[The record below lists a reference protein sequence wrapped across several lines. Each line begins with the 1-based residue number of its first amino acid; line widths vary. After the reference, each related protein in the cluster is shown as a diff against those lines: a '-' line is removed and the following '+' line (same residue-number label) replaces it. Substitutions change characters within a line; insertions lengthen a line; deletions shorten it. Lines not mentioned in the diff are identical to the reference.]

1 MIPPSLITPA
11 PAPVVALPHDLYVDI
26 ETYSTTD
33 IKRGVYRYS
42 EDPEFLVLM
51 CAWALDDGPVQVA
64 VGRDEIMKIPH
75 LLDGSN
81 VVVRFAHNA
90 QFERVCLSRFRGLPT
105 GQYLPPE
112 AWEDTMAHMA
122 EWGYPQSLEGG
133 AKALGADPKDGAGA
147 ALIRWFC
154 QPDRSGKRRLPEDHP
169 EKWAQFVEY
178 CRQDVATMR
187 DMRRRLLRR
196 HKRSWPTS
204 HERQVWI
211 ADQKVNDLGVRVDL
225 DMAASAVEAASENLA
240 ADKAEAKAITGVENP
255 GSTAQL
261 LGWFGGLLPDLKAET
276 VRQALTLDDL
286 TADQRRV
293 LELRQSMAL
302 TAHKKFQTAL
312 DVANTDGRL
321 RGSVRF
327 FGAHTGRWAG
337 RGLQLQNLPRAG
349 FESEAAQDA
358 AILDL
363 NLGLGADPQTLKALV
378 RPLLVGPFTV
388 CDYSAIEARVVAW
401 LAGESW
407 ALEAFAEGRD
417 IYVET
422 ANRMGGGMG
431 RKEGKVAVLALGY
444 NGGVGSLRAMGGDAL
459 GGEAVLQRIVDQ
471 WRGANRNIVRLW
483 GRLERAFYYGGQAG
497 DRLTVEADGSDRL
510 VRLPSGRAVVYH
522 QVRAGRDGRLSFLDP
537 KLRWR
542 TETYGGRLVENVT
555 QAVARDVLGAALVR
569 LVEEGHR
576 VVGHVHD
583 EVIVE
588 SSPESSLAAIRRVMV
603 TPTEWSDGLP
613 LAAAGYSCGRYRKD

>member
-1 MIPPSLITPA
+1 MTT
-11 PAPVVALPHDLYVDI
+11 LYIDI

-51 CAWALDDGPVQVA
+51 AAWAIDDDPTQVA
-64 VGRDEIMKIPH
+64 IGHEEIASIPH

-81 VVVRFAHNA
+81 VVVRVAHNA
-90 QFERVCLSRFRGLPT
+90 QFERVCLSRLASLPV
-105 GQYLPPE
+105 GSYLPPE
-112 AWEDTMAHMA
+112 AWEDTMALMA
-122 EWGYPQSLEGG
+122 EWGYPQSLEDG
-133 AKALGADPKDGAGA
+133 AKALGAEPKDGAGKD
-147 ALIRWFC
+147 LIRWFC
-154 QPDRSGKRRLPEDHP
+154 QPARNGKRRLPEDHP
-169 EKWAQFVEY
+169 EKWAAFVEY
-178 CRQDVATMR
+178 CRQDVDTMR
-187 DMRRRLLRR
+187 DMHKRLLAK
-196 HKRSWPTS
+196 HGAWPTEQ
-204 HERQVWI
+204 ERQVWI
-211 ADQKVNDLGVRVDL
+211 ADQKVNDRGITVDL
-225 DMAASAVEAASENLA
+225 ELAAHAVEAASANTEEA
-240 ADKAEAKAITGVENP
+240 KAEARAITGVENP
-255 GSTAQL
+255 NSPAQL
-261 LGWFGGLLPDLKAET
+261 LGWFGGLLPDLKAGT
-276 VRQALTLDDL
+276 VRDALARDDL

-293 LELRQSMAL
+293 LELRQGMAL
-302 TAHKKFQTAL
+302 TAHKKFQVAL
-312 DVANTDGRL
+312 DAASPDGRL
-321 RGSVRF
+321 RGGFRF

-337 RGLQLQNLPRAG
+337 RGLQFQNMPRAG
-349 FESEAAQDA
+349 FESEVEQDA
-358 AILDL
+358 ALLDL
-363 NLGLGADPQTLKALV
+363 RLGLGADPHTLKALV
-378 RPLLVGPFTV
+378 RPMLVGPFTV

-471 WRGANRNIVRLW
+471 WRGANRQIVRLW

-522 QVRAGRDGRLSFLDP
+522 QVRAGRDGRLSFQDP

-588 SSPESSLAAIRRVMV
+588 SSPESSLEAIRQVMV

>member
-1 MIPPSLITPA
+1 MIVPTGVELAATSKT
-11 PAPVVALPHDLYVDI
+11 HDLYVDI

-33 IKRGVYRYS
+33 VKRGVYKYS

-64 VGRDEIMKIPH
+64 VGPDEIMKIPH

-90 QFERVCLSRFRGLPT
+90 QFERVCLSRLAALPV
-105 GQYLPPE
+105 GSYLPPE

-122 EWGYPQSLEGG
+122 EWGYPQSLEAG

-147 ALIRWFC
+147 ALISWFC

-169 EKWAQFVEY
+169 EKWAAFVEY

-187 DMRRRLLRR
+187 DMRRRLLKR
-196 HKRSWPTS
+196 HGSDWPAD
-204 HERQVWI
+204 HERRVWI

-225 DMAASAVEAASENLA
+225 DLAASAVEAASENLA
-240 ADKAEAKAITGVENP
+240 VDKAEAKAITGVENP
-255 GSTAQL
+255 GSTSQL

-276 VRQALTLDDL
+276 VRQALTRDDL

-349 FESEAAQDA
+349 FSSEAAQDA

-401 LAGESW
+401 LAGEEW

-483 GRLERAFYYGGQAG
+483 GRLERAFYYGGRAG

-522 QVRAGRDGRLSFLDP
+522 QVRASRDGRLSFQDP
-537 KLRWR
+537 RQRWR
-542 TETYGGRLVENVT
+542 TDTYGGRLVENIT

-569 LVEEGHR
+569 LVDEGHR

-588 SSPESSLAAIRRVMV
+588 AAPGSTVQAVHDVMV
-603 TPTEWSDGLP
+603 RPLDWSAGLP
-613 LAAAGYSCGRYRKD
+613 LEAAGYVCNRYRKD

>member
-1 MIPPSLITPA
+1 MTT
-11 PAPVVALPHDLYVDI
+11 LYIDI

-51 CAWALDDGPVQVA
+51 AAWAIDDDPTQVA
-64 VGRDEIMKIPH
+64 IGHEEIASIPH
-75 LLDGSN
+75 LLDGSD
-81 VVVRFAHNA
+81 VVVRVAHNA
-90 QFERVCLSRFRGLPT
+90 QFERVCLSRLAALPV
-105 GQYLPPE
+105 GSYLPPE
-112 AWEDTMAHMA
+112 AWEDTMALMA
-122 EWGYPQSLEGG
+122 EWGYPQSLEDG
-133 AKALGADPKDGAGA
+133 AKALGAEPKDGAGKD
-147 ALIRWFC
+147 LIRWFC
-154 QPDRSGKRRLPEDHP
+154 QPARNGKRRLPEDHP
-169 EKWAQFVEY
+169 EKWAAFVEY
-178 CRQDVATMR
+178 CRQDVDTMR
-187 DMRRRLLRR
+187 DMHKRLLAK
-196 HKRSWPTS
+196 HGAWPTEQ
-204 HERQVWI
+204 ERQVWI
-211 ADQKVNDLGVRVDL
+211 ADQKVNDRGITVDL
-225 DMAASAVEAASENLA
+225 ELAAHAVEAASVNTEEA
-240 ADKAEAKAITGVENP
+240 KAEARAITGVENP
-255 GSTAQL
+255 NSTAQL
-261 LGWFGGLLPDLKAET
+261 LAWFGGLVPDLKADT
-276 VRQALTLDDL
+276 VRQALARDDL

-293 LELRQSMAL
+293 LELRQGMAL
-302 TAHKKFQTAL
+302 TAHKKFQAAL
-312 DVANTDGRL
+312 DAASPDGRL
-321 RGSVRF
+321 RGGFRF

-349 FESEAAQDA
+349 FSSEAAQDA

-444 NGGVGSLRAMGGDAL
+444 NGGVWSLRAMGGDAL

-471 WRGANRNIVRLW
+471 WRGANRQIVRLW

-522 QVRAGRDGRLSFLDP
+522 QVRAGRDGRLSFQDP

-603 TPTEWSDGLP
+603 TPTEWSEGLP

>member
-1 MIPPSLITPA
+1 MTT
-11 PAPVVALPHDLYVDI
+11 LYIDI

-33 IKRGVYRYS
+33 IKWGVYRYS

-51 CAWALDDGPVQVA
+51 AAWAIDDDPTQVA
-64 VGRDEIMKIPH
+64 IGHEEIAAIPH
-75 LLDGSN
+75 LLDDSN
-81 VVVRFAHNA
+81 VVVRVAHNA
-90 QFERVCLSRFRGLPT
+90 QFERVCLSRLAALPV
-105 GQYLPPE
+105 GSYLPPE
-112 AWEDTMAHMA
+112 AWEDTMALMA
-122 EWGYPQSLEGG
+122 EWGYPQSLEEG
-133 AKALGADPKDGAGA
+133 AKALGAEPKDGAGKD
-147 ALIRWFC
+147 LIRWFC
-154 QPDRSGKRRLPEDHP
+154 QPARNGKRRLPEDHP
-169 EKWAQFVEY
+169 EKWAAFVEY
-178 CRQDVATMR
+178 CRQDVDTMR
-187 DMRRRLLRR
+187 DMHKRLLAK
-196 HKRSWPTS
+196 HGAWPTEQ
-204 HERQVWI
+204 ERQVWI
-211 ADQKVNDLGVRVDL
+211 ADQKVNDRGITVDL
-225 DMAASAVEAASENLA
+225 ELAAHAVEAASANTEEA
-240 ADKAEAKAITGVENP
+240 KAEAMAITGVENP
-255 GSTAQL
+255 NSPAQL
-261 LGWFGGLLPDLKAET
+261 LSWFGGLVPDLKADT
-276 VRQALTLDDL
+276 VRAALARDDL

-293 LELRQSMAL
+293 LELRQGMAL
-302 TAHKKFQTAL
+302 TAHKKFQVAL
-312 DVANTDGRL
+312 DAASPDGRL
-321 RGSVRF
+321 RGGFRF

-337 RGLQLQNLPRAG
+337 RGLQLQNMPRAG
-349 FESEAAQDA
+349 FESETDQDA
-358 AILDL
+358 ALLDL
-363 NLGLGADPQTLKALV
+363 RLGLGADPHTLKALV

-522 QVRAGRDGRLSFLDP
+522 QVRASRDGRLSFQDP
-537 KLRWR
+537 RQRWR
-542 TETYGGRLVENVT
+542 TDTYGGRLVENIT

-569 LVEEGHR
+569 LDEEGHR

>member
-1 MIPPSLITPA
+1 MTT
-11 PAPVVALPHDLYVDI
+11 LYIDI

-51 CAWALDDGPVQVA
+51 AAWAIDDDPTQVA
-64 VGRDEIMKIPH
+64 IGHEEIAAIPH

-81 VVVRFAHNA
+81 VVVRVAHNA
-90 QFERVCLSRFRGLPT
+90 QFERVCLSRLATLPV
-105 GQYLPPE
+105 GHYLPPE
-112 AWEDTMAHMA
+112 AWEDTMALMA
-122 EWGYPQSLEGG
+122 EWGYPQSLEDG
-133 AKALGADPKDGAGA
+133 AKALGAEPKDGAGKD
-147 ALIRWFC
+147 LIRWFC
-154 QPDRSGKRRLPEDHP
+154 QPARNGKRRLPEDHP
-169 EKWAQFVEY
+169 EKWAAFVEY
-178 CRQDVATMR
+178 CRQDVDTMR
-187 DMRRRLLRR
+187 DMHKRLLAK
-196 HKRSWPTS
+196 HGAWPTEQ
-204 HERQVWI
+204 ERQVWI
-211 ADQKVNDLGVRVDL
+211 ADQRVNDRGVTVDL
-225 DMAASAVEAASENLA
+225 ELAAHAVEAASANTEEA
-240 ADKAEAKAITGVENP
+240 KAEARAITGVENP
-255 GSTAQL
+255 NSPAQL
-261 LGWFGGLLPDLKAET
+261 LGWFGGLLPDLKAGT
-276 VRQALTLDDL
+276 VRDALARDDL

-293 LELRQSMAL
+293 LELRQGMAL
-302 TAHKKFQTAL
+302 TAHKKFQVAL
-312 DVANTDGRL
+312 DAASPDGRL
-321 RGSVRF
+321 RGGFRF

-337 RGLQLQNLPRAG
+337 CGLQFQNMPRAG
-349 FESEAAQDA
+349 FSSEVEQDA
-358 AILDL
+358 ALLDL
-363 NLGLGADPQTLKALV
+363 RLGLGADPHTLKALV
-378 RPLLVGPFTV
+378 RPMLVGPFTV

-401 LAGESW
+401 LAGEEW

-522 QVRAGRDGRLSFLDP
+522 QVRAGRDGRLSFQDP

-569 LVEEGHR
+569 LVDEGHR
-576 VVGHVHD
+576 VVSHVHD

-588 SSPESSLAAIRRVMV
+588 AAPGSTVQAVHDVMV
-603 TPTEWSDGLP
+603 RPLDWSEGLP
-613 LAAAGYSCGRYRKD
+613 LEAAGYVCNRYRKD

>member
-1 MIPPSLITPA
+1 MTT
-11 PAPVVALPHDLYVDI
+11 LYIDI

-33 IKRGVYRYS
+33 IKHGVYRYS

-51 CAWALDDGPVQVA
+51 AAWAVDDEPTRVA
-64 VGRDEIMKIPH
+64 IGHEEIAAIPH

-81 VVVRFAHNA
+81 VVRVAHNA
-90 QFERVCLSRFRGLPT
+90 QFERVCLSRLASLPV

-112 AWEDTMAHMA
+112 AWEDTMALMA
-122 EWGYPQSLEGG
+122 EWGYPQSLEDG
-133 AKALGADPKDGAGA
+133 AKALGAEPKDGAGKD
-147 ALIRWFC
+147 LIRWFC
-154 QPDRSGKRRLPEDHP
+154 QPARNGKRRLPEDHP
-169 EKWAQFVEY
+169 EKWAAFVEY
-178 CRQDVATMR
+178 CRQDVDTMR
-187 DMRRRLLRR
+187 DMHKRLLAK
-196 HKRSWPTS
+196 HGAWPTKQ
-204 HERQVWI
+204 ERQVWI
-211 ADQKVNDLGVRVDL
+211 ADQKVNDRGITVDL
-225 DMAASAVEAASENLA
+225 ELAAHAVEAASANTEEA
-240 ADKAEAKAITGVENP
+240 TAEARAITGVENP
-255 GSTAQL
+255 NSPAQL
-261 LGWFGGLLPDLKAET
+261 LAWFGGLVPDLKADT
-276 VRQALTLDDL
+276 VRAALARDDL

-293 LELRQSMAL
+293 LELRQGMAL
-302 TAHKKFQTAL
+302 TAHKKFQVAL
-312 DVANTDGRL
+312 DAASPDGRL
-321 RGSVRF
+321 RGGFRF

-337 RGLQLQNLPRAG
+337 RGLQFQNLPRAG
-349 FESEAAQDA
+349 FSSEAAQDA

-401 LAGESW
+401 LAGEAW

-431 RKEGKVAVLALGY
+431 RREGKVAVLALGY

-522 QVRAGRDGRLSFLDP
+522 QVRAGRDGRLSFQDP

-569 LVEEGHR
+569 LVEGGHR

-588 SSPESSLAAIRRVMV
+588 AAPESSLEAIRQVMV
-603 TPTEWSDGLP
+603 TPTEWSEGLP

>member
-1 MIPPSLITPA
+1 MTT
-11 PAPVVALPHDLYVDI
+11 LYIDI

-51 CAWALDDGPVQVA
+51 AAWAIDDDPTQVA
-64 VGRDEIMKIPH
+64 IGHDEIAAIPH

-81 VVVRFAHNA
+81 VVVRVAHNA
-90 QFERVCLSRFRGLPT
+90 QFERVCLSRLATLPV
-105 GQYLPPE
+105 GHYLPPE
-112 AWEDTMAHMA
+112 AWEDTMALMA
-122 EWGYPQSLEGG
+122 EWGYPQSLEDG
-133 AKALGADPKDGAGA
+133 AKALGAEPKDGAGKD
-147 ALIRWFC
+147 LIRWFC
-154 QPDRSGKRRLPEDHP
+154 QPARNGKRRLPEDHP
-169 EKWAQFVEY
+169 EKWAAFVEY
-178 CRQDVATMR
+178 CRQDVDTMR
-187 DMRRRLLRR
+187 DMHKRLLAK
-196 HKRSWPTS
+196 HGAWPTEQ
-204 HERQVWI
+204 ERQVWI
-211 ADQKVNDLGVRVDL
+211 ADQRVNDRGVTVDL
-225 DMAASAVEAASENLA
+225 ELAAHAVEAASANTEEA
-240 ADKAEAKAITGVENP
+240 KAEARAITGVENP
-255 GSTAQL
+255 NSPAQL
-261 LGWFGGLLPDLKAET
+261 IGWFGGLLPDLKAGT
-276 VRQALTLDDL
+276 VRDALARDDL

-293 LELRQSMAL
+293 LELRQGMAL
-302 TAHKKFQTAL
+302 TAHKKFQVAL
-312 DVANTDGRL
+312 DAASPDGRL
-321 RGSVRF
+321 RGGFRF

-337 RGLQLQNLPRAG
+337 CGLQFQNMPRAG
-349 FESEAAQDA
+349 FSSEVEQDA
-358 AILDL
+358 ALLDL
-363 NLGLGADPQTLKALV
+363 RLGLGADPHTLKALV
-378 RPLLVGPFTV
+378 RPMLVGPFTV

-401 LAGESW
+401 LAGEEW

-522 QVRAGRDGRLSFLDP
+522 QVRAGRDGRLSFQDP

-569 LVEEGHR
+569 LVDEGHR

-588 SSPESSLAAIRRVMV
+588 AAPGSTVQAVHDVMV
-603 TPTEWSDGLP
+603 RPLDWSEGLP
-613 LAAAGYSCGRYRKD
+613 LEAAGYVCNRYRKD

>member
-1 MIPPSLITPA
+1 MTT
-11 PAPVVALPHDLYVDI
+11 LYIDI

-42 EDPEFLVLM
+42 EDPEFLILM
-51 CAWALDDGPVQVA
+51 AAWATDDDPTQVA
-64 VGRDEIMKIPH
+64 IGHEEIAAIPH

-81 VVVRFAHNA
+81 VVVRVAHNA
-90 QFERVCLSRFRGLPT
+90 QFERVCLSRLAALPV
-105 GQYLPPE
+105 GSYLPPE
-112 AWEDTMAHMA
+112 AWEDTMALMA
-122 EWGYPQSLEGG
+122 EWGYPQSLEDG
-133 AKALGADPKDGAGA
+133 AKALGAEPKDGAGKD
-147 ALIRWFC
+147 LIRWFC
-154 QPDRSGKRRLPEDHP
+154 QPARNGKRRLPEDHP

-178 CRQDVATMR
+178 CRQDVDTMR
-187 DMRRRLLRR
+187 DMHKRLLAK
-196 HKRSWPTS
+196 HGAWPTG
-204 HERQVWI
+204 HERRVWI

-225 DMAASAVEAASENLA
+225 DLAASAVEAASENLA

-276 VRQALTLDDL
+276 VRQALTRDDL

-302 TAHKKFQTAL
+302 TSHKKFQTAI

-349 FESEAAQDA
+349 FSSEAAQDA

-363 NLGLGADPQTLKALV
+363 SLGLGADPQTLKALV
-378 RPLLVGPFTV
+378 RPLLQGPFTV

-401 LAGESW
+401 LAGEEW

-444 NGGVGSLRAMGGDAL
+444 NGGVGSLQAMGGAAL
-459 GGEAVLQRIVDQ
+459 GDETVLQRIVDQ
-471 WRGANRNIVRLW
+471 WRAANRNIVRLW
-483 GRLERAFYYGGQAG
+483 GRVERAFYYGGQAG
-497 DRLTVEADGSDRL
+497 EYIRVEARGSDRL

-522 QVRAGRDGRLSFLDP
+522 QVRASRDGRLSFQDP
-537 KLRWR
+537 RQRWR
-542 TETYGGRLVENVT
+542 TDTYGGRLVENIT

-569 LVEEGHR
+569 LDEEGHQ

-588 SSPESSLAAIRRVMV
+588 AAPGSTVQAVHDVMV
-603 TPTEWSDGLP
+603 RPLEWSAGLP
-613 LAAAGYSCGRYRKD
+613 LEAAGYVCNRYRKD

>member
-1 MIPPSLITPA
+1 MKT
-11 PAPVVALPHDLYVDI
+11 LYIDI

-51 CAWALDDGPVQVA
+51 AAWAIDDDPTQVA
-64 VGRDEIMKIPH
+64 IGHEEIAAIPH

-81 VVVRFAHNA
+81 VVVRVAHNA
-90 QFERVCLSRFRGLPT
+90 QFERVCLSRLAALPV
-105 GQYLPPE
+105 GSYLPPE
-112 AWEDTMAHMA
+112 AWEDTMALMA
-122 EWGYPQSLEGG
+122 EWGYPQSLEDG
-133 AKALGADPKDGAGA
+133 AKALGAEPKDGAGKD
-147 ALIRWFC
+147 LIRWFC
-154 QPDRSGKRRLPEDHP
+154 QPARNGKRRLPEDHP
-169 EKWAQFVEY
+169 EKWAALVKY
-178 CRQDVATMR
+178 CRQDVDTMR
-187 DMRRRLLRR
+187 DMHKRLLAK
-196 HKRSWPTS
+196 HGAWPTER
-204 HERQVWI
+204 ERQVWI
-211 ADQKVNDLGVRVDL
+211 ADQKVNDRGITVDL
-225 DMAASAVEAASENLA
+225 ELAAHAVEAASANTEEA
-240 ADKAEAKAITGVENP
+240 KAEARAITGVENP
-255 GSTAQL
+255 NSPAQL
-261 LGWFGGLLPDLKAET
+261 LGWFGGLVPDLKAGT
-276 VRQALTLDDL
+276 VRDALARDDL
-286 TADQRRV
+286 SADQRRV
-293 LELRQSMAL
+293 LELRQGMAL
-302 TAHKKFQTAL
+302 TAHKKFQVAL
-312 DVANTDGRL
+312 DAASPDGRL
-321 RGSVRF
+321 RGGFRF

-337 RGLQLQNLPRAG
+337 RGLQFQNMPRAG
-349 FESEAAQDA
+349 FSSEAEQDA
-358 AILDL
+358 ALLDL
-363 NLGLGADPQTLKALV
+363 RLGLGADPHTLKALV

-401 LAGESW
+401 LAGEEW
-407 ALEAFAEGRD
+407 ALEAFAKGRD

-444 NGGVGSLRAMGGDAL
+444 SGGVGSLRAMGGDAL

-522 QVRAGRDGRLSFLDP
+522 QVRASRDGRLSFQDP
-537 KLRWR
+537 RQRWR
-542 TETYGGRLVENVT
+542 TDTYGGRLVENIT

-569 LVEEGHR
+569 LDEEGHL

-588 SSPESSLAAIRRVMV
+588 AAPGSTVQAVHDVMV
-603 TPTEWSDGLP
+603 RPLEWSDGLP

>member
-1 MIPPSLITPA
+1 MTT
-11 PAPVVALPHDLYVDI
+11 LYIDI

-51 CAWALDDGPVQVA
+51 AAWAIDDDPTQVA
-64 VGRDEIMKIPH
+64 IGHEEIASIPH
-75 LLDGSN
+75 LLDGSD
-81 VVVRFAHNA
+81 VVVRVAHNA
-90 QFERVCLSRFRGLPT
+90 QFERVCLSRLAALPV
-105 GQYLPPE
+105 GSYLPPE
-112 AWEDTMAHMA
+112 AWEDTMALMA
-122 EWGYPQSLEGG
+122 EWGYPQSLEDG
-133 AKALGADPKDGAGA
+133 AKALGAEPKDGAGKD
-147 ALIRWFC
+147 LIRWFC
-154 QPDRSGKRRLPEDHP
+154 QPARNGKRRLPEDHP
-169 EKWAQFVEY
+169 EKWAAFVEY
-178 CRQDVATMR
+178 CRQDVDTMR
-187 DMRRRLLRR
+187 DMHKRLLAK
-196 HKRSWPTS
+196 HGAWPTEQ
-204 HERQVWI
+204 ERQVWI
-211 ADQKVNDLGVRVDL
+211 ADQKVNDRGITVDL
-225 DMAASAVEAASENLA
+225 ELAAHAVEAASVNTEEA
-240 ADKAEAKAITGVENP
+240 KAEARAITGVENP
-255 GSTAQL
+255 NSTAQL
-261 LGWFGGLLPDLKAET
+261 LAWFGGLVPDLKADT
-276 VRQALTLDDL
+276 VRQALARDDL

-293 LELRQSMAL
+293 LELRQGMAL
-302 TAHKKFQTAL
+302 TAHKKFQAAL
-312 DVANTDGRL
+312 DAASPDGRL
-321 RGSVRF
+321 RGGFRF

-349 FESEAAQDA
+349 FSSEAAQDA

-471 WRGANRNIVRLW
+471 WRGANRQIVRLW

-522 QVRAGRDGRLSFLDP
+522 QVRAGRDGRLSFQDP

-603 TPTEWSDGLP
+603 TPTEWSEGLP

>member
-1 MIPPSLITPA
+1 MTT
-11 PAPVVALPHDLYVDI
+11 LYIDI

-42 EDPEFLVLM
+42 EDPEFLILM
-51 CAWALDDGPVQVA
+51 AAWAIDDDPTQVA
-64 VGRDEIMKIPH
+64 IGHEEIAAIPH

-81 VVVRFAHNA
+81 VVVRVAHNA
-90 QFERVCLSRFRGLPT
+90 QFERVCLSRLAALPV
-105 GQYLPPE
+105 GSYLPPE
-112 AWEDTMAHMA
+112 AWEDTMALMA
-122 EWGYPQSLEGG
+122 EWGYPQSLEDG
-133 AKALGADPKDGAGA
+133 AKALGAEPKDGAGKD
-147 ALIRWFC
+147 LIRWFC
-154 QPDRSGKRRLPEDHP
+154 QPARNGKRRLPEDHP
-169 EKWAQFVEY
+169 EKWAAFVEY
-178 CRQDVATMR
+178 CRQDVDTMR
-187 DMRRRLLRR
+187 DMHKRLLAK
-196 HKRSWPTS
+196 HGAWPTEQ
-204 HERQVWI
+204 ERQVWI
-211 ADQKVNDLGVRVDL
+211 ADQKVNDRGITVDL
-225 DMAASAVEAASENLA
+225 ELAAHAVEAASANTEEA
-240 ADKAEAKAITGVENP
+240 KAEARAITGVENP
-255 GSTAQL
+255 NSPAQL
-261 LGWFGGLLPDLKAET
+261 LGWFGGLLPDLKAGT
-276 VRQALTLDDL
+276 VRDALARDDL

-293 LELRQSMAL
+293 LELRQGMAL
-302 TAHKKFQTAL
+302 TAHKKFQVAL
-312 DVANTDGRL
+312 DAASPDGRL
-321 RGSVRF
+321 RGGFRF

-337 RGLQLQNLPRAG
+337 RGLQFQNMPRAG
-349 FESEAAQDA
+349 FSSEVEQDA
-358 AILDL
+358 ALLDL
-363 NLGLGADPQTLKALV
+363 RLGLGADPHTLKALV
-378 RPLLVGPFTV
+378 RPLLQGPFTV

-471 WRGANRNIVRLW
+471 WRGTNRNIVRLW

-522 QVRAGRDGRLSFLDP
+522 QVRAGRDGRLSFQDP

-542 TETYGGRLVENVT
+542 TETYGGRLVENAT

-588 SSPESSLAAIRRVMV
+588 SSPSSSLEAVRELMV

-613 LAAAGYSCGRYRKD
+613 LAAAGYTCGRYRKG

>member
-1 MIPPSLITPA
+1 MTT
-11 PAPVVALPHDLYVDI
+11 LYIDI

-51 CAWALDDGPVQVA
+51 AAWAIDDDPTQVA
-64 VGRDEIMKIPH
+64 IGHEEIAAIPH
-75 LLDGSN
+75 LLDGSD
-81 VVVRFAHNA
+81 VVRVAHNA
-90 QFERVCLSRFRGLPT
+90 QFERVCLSRLAALPV
-105 GQYLPPE
+105 GSYLPPE
-112 AWEDTMAHMA
+112 AWEDTMALMA
-122 EWGYPQSLEGG
+122 EWGYPQSLEEG
-133 AKALGADPKDGAGA
+133 AKALGAEPKDGAGKD
-147 ALIRWFC
+147 LIRWFC
-154 QPDRSGKRRLPEDHP
+154 QPARNGKRRLPEDHP
-169 EKWAQFVEY
+169 EKWAAFVEY
-178 CRQDVATMR
+178 CRQDVDTMR
-187 DMRRRLLRR
+187 DMHKRLLAK
-196 HKRSWPTS
+196 HGAWPTEQ
-204 HERQVWI
+204 ERQVWI
-211 ADQKVNDLGVRVDL
+211 ADQKVNDRGITVDL
-225 DMAASAVEAASENLA
+225 ELAAHAVEAASANTEEA
-240 ADKAEAKAITGVENP
+240 KAEARAITGLENP
-255 GSTAQL
+255 NSPAQL
-261 LGWFGGLLPDLKAET
+261 LAWFGGLVPDLKADT
-276 VRQALTLDDL
+276 VRDALARDDL

-293 LELRQSMAL
+293 LELRQGMAL
-302 TAHKKFQTAL
+302 TAHKKFQVAL
-312 DVANTDGRL
+312 DAASPDGRL
-321 RGSVRF
+321 RGGFRF

-337 RGLQLQNLPRAG
+337 RGLQFQNMPRDG
-349 FESEAAQDA
+349 FASEVEQDA
-358 AILDL
+358 ALLDL
-363 NLGLGADPQTLKALV
+363 RLGLGADPHTLKALV
-378 RPLLVGPFTV
+378 RPMLVGPFTV

-522 QVRAGRDGRLSFLDP
+522 QVRAGRDGRLSFQDP

-555 QAVARDVLGAALVR
+555 QAVARDVLGTALVR
-569 LVEEGHR
+569 LVEEGHL

-588 SSPESSLAAIRRVMV
+588 SSPESSLEAIRRVLV
-603 TPTEWSDGLP
+603 TPTEWSEGLP